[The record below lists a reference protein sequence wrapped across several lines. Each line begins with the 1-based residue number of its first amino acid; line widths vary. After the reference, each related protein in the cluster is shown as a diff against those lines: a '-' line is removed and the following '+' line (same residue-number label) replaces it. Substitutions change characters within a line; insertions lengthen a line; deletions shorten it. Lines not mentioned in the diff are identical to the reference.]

1 MECLPY
7 DIFDNIIQYLDIE
20 SSRSLLLSS
29 KNIYII
35 YRHNKHYEVVM
46 IEKIIKYFT
55 SLTKLK
61 FEYKTLSEEQ
71 IHEVYNTLNSLYNYF
86 KKHQHASISDFLVY
100 LCDNSLSNNNLFEL
114 LISHCYFSKTGE
126 YIYNAIRG
134 DDLLYL
140 LTFST
145 NVQLITTYIYIDPV
159 ILLHVIKYKISIK
172 DKNNTSYLLKYLLF
186 KHFFRYSEYIEDVI
200 SEIVCEVI
208 KYNDI
213 SLLNEIYD
221 KQKMYKFNLNYQMII
236 NCCIQQ
242 KNIVC
247 LELIHSKML
256 IQNQHLKNTGRTPNR
271 ILITK
276 ESVRS
281 LMKNKGYTML
291 SKIIE
296 LFLREIINING
307 YFNEIKYNFD
317 YTNKECMKLLDY
329 LNDKNR
335 HSIMNKIV
343 K

>member
-7 DIFDNIIQYLDIE
+7 DIFDDIIQYLDIE

-29 KNIYII
+29 KNIYAI

-86 KKHQHASISDFLVY
+86 KKHQHASISDFLLY
-100 LCDNSLSNNNLFEL
+100 LCDSNLSDNNLFES
-114 LISHCYFSKTGE
+114 LISHCYFSKNGD
-126 YIYNAIRG
+126 YIYNAIRA
-134 DDLLYL
+134 DDLIYL
-140 LTFST
+140 LTFSK
-145 NVQLITTYIYIDPV
+145 NVHIITTYIYIDPV
-159 ILLHVIKYKISIK
+159 ILLHVIKYKISIY
-172 DKNNTSYLLKYLLF
+172 DKKSTSYLLKYLLF
-186 KHFFRYSEYIEDVI
+186 KHFFRYSEYVEDI
-200 SEIVCEVI
+200 MSELLCEVI
-208 KYNDI
+208 KYNEI

-256 IQNQHLKNTGRTPNR
+256 IQNQHLRNTGRIPQP

-281 LMKNKGYTML
+281 LMKNKGYVML

-296 LFLREIINING
+296 LYLKDLINING
-307 YFNEIKYNFD
+307 YVNEIIYNFD
-317 YTNKECMKLLDY
+317 YTNKDCLKLMDY
-329 LNDKNR
+329 LNPKNKNIITNR
-335 HSIMNKIV
+335 IK
-343 K
+343 